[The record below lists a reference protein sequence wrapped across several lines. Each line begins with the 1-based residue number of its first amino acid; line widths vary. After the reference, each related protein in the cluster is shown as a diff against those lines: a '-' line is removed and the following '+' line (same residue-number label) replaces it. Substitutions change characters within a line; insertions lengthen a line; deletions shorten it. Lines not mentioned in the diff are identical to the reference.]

1 MYAPNM
7 VSYRLENHYMLHLHV
22 LEYCCRVVI
31 SFFFSPA
38 VPVRANDG
46 TMCSEKRPLYSCKV
60 SGALP
65 PGLQEGAAMRLLIR
79 PSAGLRE
86 YSLLMVVTGSRPHR
100 TQQLPNGPFRGLVIF
115 FFILV
120 LHDHFLYAWG
130 R

>member
-7 VSYRLENHYMLHLHV
+7 VSYRLEHHYMLHLHV
-22 LEYCCRVVI
+22 LEYRSCVVI

-65 PGLQEGAAMRLLIR
+65 PGLKEGAATRSLISL
-79 PSAGLRE
+79 SAALRY

-100 TQQLPNGPFRGLVIF
+100 AQQLPNGPFRGLVLF
-115 FFILV
+115 FVV
-120 LHDHFLYAWG
+120 LGLHYDILYALG
-130 R
+130 